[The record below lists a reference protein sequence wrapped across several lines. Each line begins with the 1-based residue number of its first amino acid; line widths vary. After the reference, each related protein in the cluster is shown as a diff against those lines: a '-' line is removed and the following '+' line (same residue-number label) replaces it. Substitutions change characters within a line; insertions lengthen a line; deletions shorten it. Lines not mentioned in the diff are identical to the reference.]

1 MNDAVNK
8 ALLPAGLGDLLP
20 PEAEQEAALSAGLL
34 AVFAR
39 YGYRRVKPPLVEFEE
54 GLLDGVGA
62 GMSDQTFRVMDPVSR
77 RMMGLRADIT
87 PQVARI
93 ADTRLKGAPRPL
105 RVSYGGEVLRTTG
118 SQLSPERQ
126 ISQTG
131 VELIGAAKAAA
142 GDAEVIVL
150 AAEALTEA
158 GVGGLSIDLHVPP
171 MAGAVC
177 RAFGV
182 SDDNYR
188 ALRTALDRKDAA
200 AIADIGG
207 DAADLLGAL
216 LDTVGP
222 AARGIEVLSRIAL
235 PEEAAALRDR
245 LTEVVELVRE
255 AAPELTLTV
264 DPVEQRGFEYHTG
277 ISFTVF
283 AAGARGELGSGGR
296 YLTGA
301 GEPATGFTVYMDSLM
316 RVAPALPPSLTLFV
330 PIEVPASTSRAL
342 RAEGWVTVHGLIAAT
357 DDRVEAKRLGCTHF
371 YSAGT
376 AQPVGG

>member
-20 PEAEQEAALSAGLL
+20 PEAEQEAVLSARLL

-105 RVSYGGEVLRTTG
+105 RVSYAGEVLRTTG

-150 AAEALTEA
+150 AAEALAEA
-158 GVGGLSIDLHVPP
+158 GVEGLSIDLHVPP
-171 MAGAVC
+171 MAGAIC
-177 RAFGV
+177 RAVGV
-182 SDDNYR
+182 PGVQYR
-188 ALRTALDRKDAA
+188 SIRTALDRKDAA
-200 AIADIGG
+200 AIAAAGG

-216 LDTVGP
+216 LGTVGP

-235 PEEAAALRDR
+235 PDEAAALRDR
-245 LTEVVELVRE
+245 LSEVVELVRD
-255 AAPELTLTV
+255 AAPDLTLTV

-277 ISFTVF
+277 ISFTIF
-283 AAGARGELGSGGR
+283 AAGARRELGSGGR

-301 GEPATGFTVYMDSLM
+301 REPATGFTVYMDSLM
-316 RVAPALPPSLTLFV
+316 RVAPEATPAQMLFV
-330 PIEVPASTSRAL
+330 PIEVPASMSRAL
-342 RAEGWVTVHGLIAAT
+342 RADGWITVHGLVPAA
-357 DDRVEAKRLGCTHF
+357 DDRSEARRLGCTHF
-371 YSAGT
+371 YSAGA
-376 AQPVGG
+376 AQLVAG